1 MEQTQE
7 IQKHRIQM
15 MAEKERREREQQE
28 ANQAMLQNKRE
39 HDLKV
44 HKIKTPL
51 PFNNLFPLSVAQFHQ
66 AQQEKAQR
74 AYQEAKELQQFLRNQ
89 VAEKEKQQKAEKREE
104 KEMNSCNRHLMEV
117 GLLYEGIMLYITISA
132 STFPM
137 YMYIY
142 VHRWSRDSSQ
152 SMLTEC
158 CQWPEHEELPHSL

>member
-44 HKIKTPL
+44 HRIKNSTSVN
-51 PFNNLFPLSVAQFHQ
+51 FNIYFKFLSQFHQ

-117 GLLYEGIMLYITISA
+117 GLLYEGIHAMILYLSLNVHA
-132 STFPM
+132 
-137 YMYIY
+137 Y